1 MFAVLSKVWSIFA
14 APITLLL
21 IAHFLVPEVQG
32 FYYTF
37 LSLIALQ
44 SFVGLGFYIVI
55 TQFARAKYSAEV
67 AAANSHQ
74 TTKSAPT
81 SKALP
86 VTRVRIDVIEV
97 NCGR

>member
-1 MFAVLSKVWSIFA
+1 MDAFKKFLRWLEVDRAVMFAVLSKVWSLFA

-21 IAHFLVPEVQG
+21 IAYFLVPEVQG

-55 TQFARAKYSAEV
+55 TQFASHEV
-67 AAANSHQ
+67 HQ
-74 TTKSAPT
+74 NPFLGGPLAFE
-81 SKALP
+81 AH
-86 VTRVRIDVIEV
+86 I
-97 NCGR
+97 C